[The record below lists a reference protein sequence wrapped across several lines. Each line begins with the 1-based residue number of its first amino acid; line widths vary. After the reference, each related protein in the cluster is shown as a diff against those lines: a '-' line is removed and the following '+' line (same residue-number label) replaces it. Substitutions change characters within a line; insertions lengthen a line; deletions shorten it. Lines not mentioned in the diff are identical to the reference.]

1 MHTHVLYKKT
11 DLKRQIKLLLISVV
25 FCLSLSGQSNYLLT
39 DTNRYRFIDYSANY
53 FQLPQDNIAFQ
64 TFFNK
69 FSDLIRYGNSEL
81 DIVHIG
87 GSHVQADIYT
97 HRMRQNLQLFTPGLK
112 GSRGFIFP
120 YKIAKTNNPLNY
132 TVSYTGQ
139 WTSCKNTR
147 NIPDCLLG
155 LSGMSVRLIDSSAF
169 IKIVSRFDSVS
180 NYDFNLVKIFCNK
193 DKTFFNLKFIPDYNI
208 EASDFNDSLGFY
220 WFQLKDYTD
229 TLVIQ
234 ITQPDTVTIDPEI
247 YGFSLENN
255 DPGVVYHSVGVN
267 GATLQAYLQCSLLS
281 SHLKALHP
289 DMVVISI
296 GTNDGYTRNF
306 DPDKYYSEYRQF
318 LNIIK
323 EAIPDAAI
331 LLTVPN
337 DSYLYR
343 KYLNRN
349 TATMREVIVK
359 LAKEFNCGVWDF
371 YTVMGGLNSAEV
383 WYKNGLMS
391 RDRVHFNKQG
401 YLLKGDLLFEAFIK
415 TLEKELKND

>member
-1 MHTHVLYKKT
+1 
-11 DLKRQIKLLLISVV
+11 
-25 FCLSLSGQSNYLLT
+25 
-39 DTNRYRFIDYSANY
+39 
-53 FQLPQDNIAFQ
+53 
-64 TFFNK
+64 
-69 FSDLIRYGNSEL
+69 
-81 DIVHIG
+81 
-87 GSHVQADIYT
+87 
-97 HRMRQNLQLFTPGLK
+97 
-112 GSRGFIFP
+112 
-120 YKIAKTNNPLNY
+120 
-132 TVSYTGQ
+132 
-139 WTSCKNTR
+139 
-147 NIPDCLLG
+147 
-155 LSGMSVRLIDSSAF
+155 MSVRLIDSSAF

-415 TLEKELKND
+415 TWEKELKND

>member
-1 MHTHVLYKKT
+1 MHTEILNIRMHLVK
-11 DLKRQIKLLLISVV
+11 QIELFVISVV
-25 FCLSLSGQSNYLLT
+25 YYSSLSAQPVYLLT
-39 DTNRYRFIDYSANY
+39 DTNQYGFIDYSVNY
-53 FQLPQDNIAFQ
+53 FQLPQESFAFQ
-64 TFFNK
+64 NFFNK
-69 FSDLIRYGNSEL
+69 FSNLIRYGNNEL

-120 YKIAKTNNPLNY
+120 YKIAKTNNPGNY
-132 TVSYTGQ
+132 KVTYTGQ

-147 NIPDCLLG
+147 YAEDCLLG
-155 LSGMSVRLIDSSAF
+155 LSGMSVRLMDTSA
-169 IKIVSRFDSVS
+169 IIQIVARFDSTS
-180 NYDFNLVKIFCNK
+180 NYDFDLVKVFCNK
-193 DKTFFNLKFIPDYNI
+193 DKSFYTLRFIPDSLVI
-208 EASDFNDSLGFY
+208 ASGFNDTLGFY
-220 WFQLKDYTD
+220 WFELQDYTD
-229 TLVIQ
+229 TLLLQ
-234 ITQPDTVTIDPEI
+234 IAQPDTVKIDPEI

-267 GATLQAYLQCSLLS
+267 GATLQAFLQCSLLAP
-281 SHLKALHP
+281 HLIALHP

-306 DPDKYYSEYRQF
+306 DPEKYYSEYKQF

-323 EAIPDAAI
+323 RALPNAAI

-349 TATMREVIVK
+349 TATMRDVILK

-383 WYKNGLMS
+383 WYNKGLMS

-415 TLEKELKND
+415 SWERGL